1 MKNTIF
7 TGMATAI
14 VTPMH
19 TDGSIDYEAL
29 GRFVEFQIGSG
40 INGLVVMGTTGENAT
55 IEPEDQ
61 KKVIAYTVEKAAGR
75 VPVIA
80 GTGTNNTEHVL
91 HNTRNACQVGAD
103 AILVVTPYYNKAT
116 QNGLVNHFTAVADE
130 STLPVILYNVPGRTG
145 CNLLPKTVAKLSEH
159 PNIAAIKEATGS
171 LAQMIEIMHLCGDK
185 IDVYSGE
192 DGLTVPMMAMGAK
205 GTISVL
211 SNVAPRQSVAMTD
224 ACLRGDYAAAAKMQC
239 DLLPL
244 INALFSEVN
253 PIPAKAATAAM
264 GFGADAL
271 RMPLTSMEEQN
282 RAVLFAEMRKL
293 GIAV

>member
-29 GRFVEFQIGSG
+29 SRFVEFQISSG

-61 KKVIAYTVEKAAGR
+61 KKVIAYTVEKVAGR

-103 AILVVTPYYNKAT
+103 AVLVVTPYYNKAT
-116 QNGLVNHFTAVADE
+116 QNGLVTHFTAVADE

-271 RMPLTSMEEQN
+271 RLPLTSMEEQN

-293 GIAV
+293 GIDV

>member
-29 GRFVEFQIGSG
+29 SRFVEFQIDSG
-40 INGLVVMGTTGENAT
+40 INALVVMGTTGENAT

-61 KKVIAYTVEKAAGR
+61 KKVIAYTVEKVAGR

-116 QNGLVNHFTAVADE
+116 QNGLITHFTAVADE
-130 STLPVILYNVPGRTG
+130 STLPVILYNVPSRTG

-293 GIAV
+293 GIAI

>member
-61 KKVIAYTVEKAAGR
+61 KKVIAYTVEKVAGR

-116 QNGLVNHFTAVADE
+116 QNGLITHFTAVADE

-211 SNVAPRQSVAMTD
+211 SNAAPQQSVAMTD

>member
-29 GRFVEFQIGSG
+29 SRFVEFQISSG

-61 KKVIAYTVEKAAGR
+61 KKVIAYTVEKVAGR

-116 QNGLVNHFTAVADE
+116 QNGLVTHFTAVADE
-130 STLPVILYNVPGRTG
+130 STLPVILYNVPSRTG
-145 CNLLPKTVAKLSEH
+145 CNLMPKTVAKLSEH

-271 RMPLTSMEEQN
+271 RLPLTSMEAQN

>member
-29 GRFVEFQIGSG
+29 SRFVEFQISSG

-61 KKVIAYTVEKAAGR
+61 KKVIAYTVEKVAGR

-116 QNGLVNHFTAVADE
+116 QNGLVTHFTAVADE

-271 RMPLTSMEEQN
+271 RLPLTSMEEQN

>member
-29 GRFVEFQIGSG
+29 SRFVEFQISSG

-61 KKVIAYTVEKAAGR
+61 KKVIAYTVEKVAGR

-103 AILVVTPYYNKAT
+103 AVLVVTPYYNKAT
-116 QNGLVNHFTAVADE
+116 QNGLITHFTAVADE
-130 STLPVILYNVPGRTG
+130 STLPVILYNVPSRTG

-271 RMPLTSMEEQN
+271 RLPLTSMEEQN
-282 RAVLFAEMRKL
+282 RAVLFSEMRKL

>member
-29 GRFVEFQIGSG
+29 SRFVEFQIGSG

-61 KKVIAYTVEKAAGR
+61 KKVIAYTVEKVAGR

-103 AILVVTPYYNKAT
+103 AVLVVTPYYNKAT
-116 QNGLVNHFTAVADE
+116 QNGLITHFTAVADE
-130 STLPVILYNVPGRTG
+130 STLPVILYNVPSRTG

-211 SNVAPRQSVAMTD
+211 SNVAPAVRGHDRRLPAGR
-224 ACLRGDYAAAAKMQC
+224 LRRRGE
-239 DLLPL
+239 
-244 INALFSEVN
+244 NAV
-253 PIPAKAATAAM
+253 
-264 GFGADAL
+264 
-271 RMPLTSMEEQN
+271 
-282 RAVLFAEMRKL
+282 
-293 GIAV
+293 

>member
-14 VTPMH
+14 VTPMAA
-19 TDGSIDYEAL
+19 DGSIDYEAL
-29 GRFVEFQIGSG
+29 GRFIEFQIENG
-40 INGLVVMGTTGENAT
+40 INALVVMGTTGENAT

-61 KKVIAYTVEKAAGR
+61 KKVIAYTVEKVAKR

-91 HNTRNACQVGAD
+91 HNTKAACEVGAD

-116 QNGLVNHFTAVADE
+116 QNGLIKHFTTVADA
-130 STLPVILYNVPGRTG
+130 STVPMILYNVPSRTG
-145 CNLLPKTVAKLSEH
+145 CSLQPKTVAKLAEH
-159 PNIAAIKEATGS
+159 PNIAAIKEATGNM
-171 LAQMIEIMHLCGDK
+171 AQMVEIMHLCGDK

-192 DGLTVPMMAMGAK
+192 DALTVAMMAMGGK

-211 SNVAPRQSVAMTD
+211 SNVAPREAVAMTD
-224 ACLRGDYAAAAKMQC
+224 ACKAGDYAAAAKMQC

-253 PIPAKAATAAM
+253 PIPAKAGTAAL
-264 GFGADAL
+264 GFGTDTL
-271 RMPLTSMEEQN
+271 RLPLTPMEDATK
-282 RAVLFAEMRKL
+282 AVLFAEMRKL
-293 GIAV
+293 GMKV

>member
-29 GRFVEFQIGSG
+29 SRFVEFQIGSG

-61 KKVIAYTVEKAAGR
+61 KKVIAYTVEKVAGR

-116 QNGLVNHFTAVADE
+116 QNGLVTHFTAVADE

-159 PNIAAIKEATGS
+159 PNIAAIKEAAGS

-271 RMPLTSMEEQN
+271 RLPLTSMEEQN

>member
-61 KKVIAYTVEKAAGR
+61 KKVIAYTVEKVAGR

-116 QNGLVNHFTAVADE
+116 QNGLITHFTAVADE

-159 PNIAAIKEATGS
+159 PNIAAIKEAAGS

>member
-61 KKVIAYTVEKAAGR
+61 KKVIAYTVEKVAGR

-116 QNGLVNHFTAVADE
+116 QNGLVTHFTAVADE

-159 PNIAAIKEATGS
+159 PNIAAIKEAAGS

-271 RMPLTSMEEQN
+271 RLPLTSMEEQN

>member
-14 VTPMH
+14 VTPM
-19 TDGSIDYEAL
+19 TCDGSIDYEAL
-29 GRFVEFQIGSG
+29 GRFIEFQIDSG
-40 INGLVVMGTTGENAT
+40 INALVVMGTTGENAT

-61 KKVIAYTVEKAAGR
+61 KKVIAYAVEKVAKR

-91 HNTRNACQVGAD
+91 HNTKNACEVGAD

-116 QNGLVNHFTAVADE
+116 QNGLIKHFTTVADA
-130 STLPVILYNVPGRTG
+130 SSVPMILYNVPGRTG
-145 CNLLPKTVAKLSEH
+145 CNLLPKTVAKLAEH
-159 PNIAAIKEATGS
+159 PNIAAIKEATGNM
-171 LAQMIEIMHLCGDK
+171 AQMVEIMHLCGDK

-192 DGLTVPMMAMGAK
+192 DALTVAMMAMGGK

-211 SNVAPRQSVAMTD
+211 SNVAPKQSVAMTN

-253 PIPAKAATAAM
+253 PIPVKAGTAAM
-264 GFGADAL
+264 GFGADYL
-271 RMPLTSMEEQN
+271 RMPLTPMEDATK
-282 RAVLFAEMRKL
+282 AVLFAEMRKL
-293 GIAV
+293 GINV